1 MKNRLLSKNDQ
12 KNLLKVCDRNVKY
25 KAIVLLM
32 LDAGLRV
39 TEVCVLK
46 VKSIDLLNDHV
57 SVRTLKKRKSSRDS
71 KKNRDIPIEERL
83 RNALVDYIQSLK
95 SCTGDDYLFPSSLS
109 ESGHLTRRAVHKW
122 IKLATGRR
130 FGPHDLRHT
139 FATRVASSTKDIR
152 AVQDLLGHE
161 DQRTTEIYC
170 HRTQDQRREA
180 IRSIQRKTFLS
191 RFRKKKKS
199 SDIITID
206 YDSVHCHVGRRKELK
221 RLVELHEDRV
231 NTILVGPQ
239 GVGKSHLLSRI
250 DGDNVLRLDDFKM
263 VKKTLVDIGLEL
275 QKRGTVIITEDVG
288 DRLHSVITKK
298 SSARLVELL
307 VSMTRKDQ
315 YTIVIDDLTDVT
327 KSGVRVIEKLKNHF
341 HIVAAA
347 REVKVSY
354 SSMITNFEKLDLK
367 PLSRLDS
374 YQLIAKLSE
383 PLGSRV
389 KDYFMFRDHVYE
401 QSNGNPLFMAEV
413 IDRLA
418 KKRFIDVSTIRE
430 VKHTS
435 ALKEIDMSLVLVLG
449 LSSLMILRY
458 LGPEVGDAGAFR
470 LFGGVFLLFALFAR
484 PLLMA
489 TKRKFI

>member
-1 MKNRLLSKNDQ
+1 M
-12 KNLLKVCDRNVKY
+12 
-25 KAIVLLM
+25 
-32 LDAGLRV
+32 
-39 TEVCVLK
+39 
-46 VKSIDLLNDHV
+46 
-57 SVRTLKKRKSSRDS
+57 
-71 KKNRDIPIEERL
+71 
-83 RNALVDYIQSLK
+83 
-95 SCTGDDYLFPSSLS
+95 
-109 ESGHLTRRAVHKW
+109 
-122 IKLATGRR
+122 
-130 FGPHDLRHT
+130 
-139 FATRVASSTKDIR
+139 
-152 AVQDLLGHE
+152 
-161 DQRTTEIYC
+161 
-170 HRTQDQRREA
+170 
-180 IRSIQRKTFLS
+180 
-191 RFRKKKKS
+191 
-199 SDIITID
+199 
-206 YDSVHCHVGRRKELK
+206 K